1 VNPNRIS
8 SSGRG
13 RSDWFKLDQLR
24 WPVRSGQHRTA
35 VNCNPNCNP
44 ATASLAFWSV
54 DSSAGA
60 RTRSDRFR
68 DPPFHHEQD
77 RRENRPGRP
86 PRAGSGAA
94 AERLVNN
101 PMNFGYRNLGLA
113 CLRQVDAACRGNL
126 CRGWLQG

>member
-68 DPPFHHEQD
+68 DLRFITS
-77 RRENRPGRP
+77 RIVARTGRAVLLAPGL
-86 PRAGSGAA
+86 
-94 AERLVNN
+94 E
-101 PMNFGYRNLGLA
+101 
-113 CLRQVDAACRGNL
+113 LRQSG
-126 CRGWLQG
+126 